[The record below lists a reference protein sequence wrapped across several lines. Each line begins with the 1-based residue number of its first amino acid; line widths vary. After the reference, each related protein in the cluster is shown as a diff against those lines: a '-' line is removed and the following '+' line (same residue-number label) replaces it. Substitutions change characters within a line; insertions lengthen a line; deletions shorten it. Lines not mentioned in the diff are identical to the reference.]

1 MKRQNCLN
9 GDKNLSTLCQQFHSK
24 ENYIAKNFNVREFLE
39 QNLEPVVVTYFE
51 QLAFLLS
58 SAKKSILQSYPR
70 EMRPTRVGYIMRLK
84 LPMKMYE
91 M

>member
-1 MKRQNCLN
+1 MVTKI
-9 GDKNLSTLCQQFHSK
+9 CQHCVNNFILRK
-24 ENYIAKNFNVREFLE
+24 IIIAKNFNVREFLE